1 MHPGDGPV
9 QPGPTPQAA
18 AGTTVVQ
25 AGDGWIRV
33 AQRALGDGNRF
44 RELQALNGGPDRVL
58 HPGDVL
64 VLPGPATPP
73 AAARTTVVQAGDGWI
88 RVAQRALGDGNRF
101 RELQALNG
109 GPDRVLHPGDVLV
122 LPA

>member
-1 MHPGDGPV
+1 M
-9 QPGPTPQAA
+9 
-18 AGTTVVQ
+18 
-25 AGDGWIRV
+25 
-33 AQRALGDGNRF
+33 
-44 RELQALNGGPDRVL
+44 
-58 HPGDVL
+58 
-64 VLPGPATPP
+64 
-73 AAARTTVVQAGDGWI
+73 VQAGDGWI